1 MADTDA
7 DLRTAITRLADA
19 TKTGG
24 VDALT
29 GPMRNVEVYL
39 ARLVEEISSGR
50 AQSIEEIRLGDPRAG
65 AHHCGR
71 SGPHAELERALG
83 ARDAPTRKLLRP
95 QHLAGFV
102 DALSSLLIIIIFL
115 LTLFALAHV
124 TASALIERRDEA
136 LDRLRTQLSEL
147 SEVLRLE
154 KQTSAD
160 LRRSLSEMSASLQA
174 TQTERDRLRSERG
187 DLEARLNAATGALS
201 SEQELSGKQ
210 RDEIAELNNAISAMR
225 DQMARLEALLSDAE
239 AKAKADQVQIA
250 DLGKRLNV
258 ALAGASRSSHATA
271 RSSSAGCARCWAT
284 APTSASSATASSS
297 SRRCC
302 SRRAA
307 PISTPTAQADRQL
320 AEANLKEISAKI
332 PTEINWVLRVDG
344 HTDKRPIATPQFPSN
359 WELSTARAIA
369 VVKFLIAQRHPAR
382 SPRRRRLRRVPADR
396 SRRHGRGLSPQPPH
410 RAEAR
415 PSADIW

>member
-1 MADTDA
+1 MRRRASSS
-7 DLRTAITRLADA
+7 
-19 TKTGG
+19 
-24 VDALT
+24 ALNIW
-29 GPMRNVEVYL
+29 P
-39 ARLVEEISSGR
+39 
-50 AQSIEEIRLGDPRAG
+50 
-65 AHHCGR
+65 
-71 SGPHAELERALG
+71 
-83 ARDAPTRKLLRP
+83 
-95 QHLAGFV
+95 GFV

-258 ALAGASRSSHATA
+258 ALAGRVEELARYRSEFFGRLREVLGNRPDIRIVGDRFVFQSEVLFP
-271 RSSSAGCARCWAT
+271 SGSADLNPDGRKQID
-284 APTSASSATASSS
+284 S
-297 SRRCC
+297 
-302 SRRAA
+302 
-307 PISTPTAQADRQL
+307 L
-320 AEANLKEISAKI
+320 AETLKEISAKI
-332 PTEINWVLRVDG
+332 PKEINWVLRVDG
-344 HTDKRPIATPQFPSN
+344 HTDKVPISTPEFPSN

-369 VVKFLIAQRHPAR
+369 VVKVLIADGIP
-382 SPRRRRLRRVPADR
+382 PDRLAAAGFGEYQPLDPADTPEAY
-396 SRRHGRGLSPQPPH
+396 RRNRRIELKLDQ
-410 RAEAR
+410 R
-415 PSADIW
+415 